1 MMMLI
6 IVIIIT
12 IIVVVIIIIII
23 IIIKAIIIVIKIQ
36 AQLYACHGRPDIL
49 YLILYSQPKMVTII
63 GNIVNIKYWH
73 Y

>member
-12 IIVVVIIIIII
+12 IIVIIIIII

-36 AQLYACHGRPDIL
+36 VQLYACHGRPDIL
-49 YLILYSQPKMVTII
+49 YLILYSQPKMVTIT
-63 GNIVNIKYWH
+63 GNIVNVKYWH